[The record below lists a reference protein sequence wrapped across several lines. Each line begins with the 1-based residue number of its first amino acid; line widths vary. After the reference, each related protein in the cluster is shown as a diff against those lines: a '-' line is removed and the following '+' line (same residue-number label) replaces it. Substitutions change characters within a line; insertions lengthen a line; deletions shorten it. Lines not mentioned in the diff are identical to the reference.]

1 MTNCVHA
8 QFSSLL
14 IAFYFAKILKTIAQY
29 PGGGGGGG
37 GGVGKG
43 GSKGAVA
50 PLDFGG
56 YTLLFYCCSTPR
68 FSC

>member
-1 MTNCVHA
+1 MDEKVGHSGFHLRIWSWGRA
-8 QFSSLL
+8 QERMSDHNR
-14 IAFYFAKILKTIAQY
+14 
-29 PGGGGGGG
+29 
-37 GGVGKG
+37 GVGKG

-50 PLDFGG
+50 PLEFGG